1 MAEYD
6 QVDPIIQ
13 NSSAATG
20 VQVYRSS
27 QIPALANLVLWGDMP
42 SGEIFYFSA
51 DRIPDGGQEG
61 IRRILFN
68 DGGQAKTLLQL
79 IQSKNAQQ
87 GRNPAT
93 RADMRL
99 GSGPDGQV
107 LVLNKYDGVIRLL
120 VP

>member
-1 MAEYD
+1 VE
-6 QVDPIIQ
+6 
-13 NSSAATG
+13 
-20 VQVYRSS
+20 VYRSNE
-27 QIPALANLVLWGDMP
+27 IPALTDLVLWGDMP

-51 DRIPDGGQEG
+51 DDLPDGGQDG

-68 DGGQAKTLLQL
+68 DGGGPKTLLQL
-79 IQSKNAQQ
+79 IQAKNEEQ
-87 GRNPAT
+87 GRAPAR

-99 GSGPDGQV
+99 GSGPEGRI